1 MISMEAGLQFSINS
15 TNDEQ
20 RRELFDNKSHS
31 LATISEMASR
41 LPMPKGR
48 KYTLNFPVTAQTIL
62 DAKELSR
69 LFDKEKFIVKIT
81 PIHETASAVENGF
94 EVTGYSDY
102 NVNSNSLYLKKVGM
116 LSYLFHLRRKILT
129 ELLVGTH

>member
-1 MISMEAGLQFSINS
+1 
-15 TNDEQ
+15 
-20 RRELFDNKSHS
+20 
-31 LATISEMASR
+31 MASR

-94 EVTGYSDY
+94 EVIGYSDY

>member
-1 MISMEAGLQFSINS
+1 MISMEVRQVFQFSINS

-48 KYTLNFPVTAQTIL
+48 KYTLNFPVTAQTISGC
-62 DAKELSR
+62 KGV
-69 LFDKEKFIVKIT
+69 I
-81 PIHETASAVENGF
+81 
-94 EVTGYSDY
+94 
-102 NVNSNSLYLKKVGM
+102 
-116 LSYLFHLRRKILT
+116 
-129 ELLVGTH
+129 